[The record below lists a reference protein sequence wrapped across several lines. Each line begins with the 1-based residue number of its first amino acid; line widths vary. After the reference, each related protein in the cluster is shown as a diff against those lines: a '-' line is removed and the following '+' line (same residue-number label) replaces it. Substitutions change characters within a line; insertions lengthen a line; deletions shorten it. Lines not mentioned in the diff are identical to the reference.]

1 MNHESERVEIY
12 DARRMGLQFGA
23 LCHRRGNHTHGRGLD
38 HQRQPG
44 RQCISLAEWLNINTS
59 LAIYT
64 TAFLV
69 VFSGRFYQKG
79 ISEAGDIYFVL
90 FSGYIYGYVEDSSG
104 AYTGY
109 RAGSYPAYHGGRRGG
124 GICSGCYIISVFPTN
139 PSDDLVVDLYER
151 GMNLGPAKVFLDAVC
166 VVLAFF
172 CGEIGIGTIVCTFGL
187 DPVIDM
193 FHGRIR
199 GKICVWLENG
209 KVGKWF
215 ENRRNSVH
223 LFFDSL
229 YLRRNSSCASSSASL
244 S

>member
-1 MNHESERVEIY
+1 MVFLAAFIRKGYPRLETVISSFFLGIFTDMWKTVLAPIQGT
-12 DARRMGLQFGA
+12 GLA
-23 LCHRRGNHTHGRGLD
+23 
-38 HQRQPG
+38 
-44 RQCISLAEWLNINTS
+44 
-59 LAIYT
+59 AILLIMAAGVVV
-64 TAFLV
+64 AFAV
-69 VFSGRFYQKG
+69 
-79 ISEAGDIYFVL
+79 A
-90 FSGYIYGYVEDSSG
+90 
-104 AYTGY
+104 
-109 RAGSYPAYHGGRRGG
+109 
-124 GICSGCYIISVFPTN
+124 CYIISVFPTN

>member
-1 MNHESERVEIY
+1 MVFLAAFIRKGYPRLETFISSFFLGIFTDMWKTILARVQGT
-12 DARRMGLQFGA
+12 GLA
-23 LCHRRGNHTHGRGLD
+23 
-38 HQRQPG
+38 
-44 RQCISLAEWLNINTS
+44 
-59 LAIYT
+59 AILLIMAAGVVV
-64 TAFLV
+64 AFAV
-69 VFSGRFYQKG
+69 
-79 ISEAGDIYFVL
+79 A
-90 FSGYIYGYVEDSSG
+90 
-104 AYTGY
+104 
-109 RAGSYPAYHGGRRGG
+109 
-124 GICSGCYIISVFPTN
+124 CYIISVFPTN